1 VVRLVS
7 RGVTD
12 RSAHLPAPRGLGSWR
27 TTSSPQ
33 NGRAHA
39 QRTVSRRS
47 HHPSGA
53 FHGGSS
59 PVDSAASGSPLPS
72 SIFGGLS
79 TVILEVLTTGERHMR
94 KHARATLLTLTPTLP
109 SRPVPYGPTCRSNC
123 LSWGCPKIAPPSYR
137 IEESDAQEWCFHL
150 SLRGGTASPSR
161 VPSAWFRTTSTDFP
175 LRPCRSVSPCCRSW
189 GSPCFFPSR
198 NGPPHSAFLPSEA
211 FPPPIATNPERVRLR
226 GPASRVTIAGF
237 PSPRALPPH
246 PSLQAPC
253 RRFPTSRPRRL
264 LVRLPGDGASR
275 PCSIVGSVVAAPVSR
290 RDDPMLPWAW
300 PAPLAAAS
308 SSVPVSLRRGSRRG
322 TDVPAKPA

>member
-39 QRTVSRRS
+39 QRTDSRRS

-137 IEESDAQEWCFHL
+137 IEESDARVRCFHL
-150 SLRGGTASPSR
+150 SLRGGTARPSR
-161 VPSAWFRTTSTDFP
+161 VPSAWIRTTSTDFP

-189 GSPCFFPSR
+189 GSPCFFPVAKRASSQR
-198 NGPPHSAFLPSEA
+198 FPALRS
-211 FPPPIATNPERVRLR
+211 FPPADSDESGTSPSPWARVTSHHCWLPFTARLAPSPFSPGTVSAVSHLTSAPIARAVAWRRGLEALLHRRVR
-226 GPASRVTIAGF
+226 
-237 PSPRALPPH
+237 
-246 PSLQAPC
+246 C
-253 RRFPTSRPRRL
+253 RRARFQT
-264 LVRLPGDGASR
+264 
-275 PCSIVGSVVAAPVSR
+275 
-290 RDDPMLPWAW
+290 
-300 PAPLAAAS
+300 
-308 SSVPVSLRRGSRRG
+308 
-322 TDVPAKPA
+322 